1 MIRYS
6 KKLYL
11 TNQTKKDIIEIK
23 LKLYT
28 GAGMLG
34 VMVIELAKNPED
46 VLDIV
51 PAAMFKQKR
60 FRKQKHIIIGIA
72 ESPRASQKLV
82 EEILADHVKATGSY
96 LDFRKDIEE
105 RVIR

>member
-1 MIRYS
+1 MIHYC

-11 TNQTKKDIIEIK
+11 TNQTKKDIIPIK

-34 VMVIELAKNPED
+34 IYVIMLSKNPED

-60 FRKQKHIIIGIA
+60 FRKERHVVLGIA
-72 ESPRASQKLV
+72 ESWRACGKLV
-82 EEILADHVKATGSY
+82 EEMLREHYDVTGSY
-96 LDFRKDIEE
+96 LDFRRDLEE
-105 RVIR
+105 RVVG